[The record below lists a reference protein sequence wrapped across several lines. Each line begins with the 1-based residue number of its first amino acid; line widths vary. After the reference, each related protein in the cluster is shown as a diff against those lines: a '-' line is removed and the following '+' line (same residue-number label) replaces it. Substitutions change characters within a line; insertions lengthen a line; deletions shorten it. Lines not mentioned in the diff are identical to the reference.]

1 MPYLGNQAV
10 SGENN
15 SFRTLDDISSYTL
28 TFDGSSAS
36 VVSTTNNTITQSNHR
51 FVQGQR
57 VTYTTSGSA
66 IGNLTSGG
74 IYYIIK
80 VDINTIKLASSA
92 INASNLVPI
101 TLSSLGSGTTH
112 NLNAAFDG
120 VNTKFLATYDNGNK
134 CQLTRA
140 AQLQISINGVIQQP
154 KESTNP
160 VDGFGID
167 VDSSI
172 IFSSAPVSTD
182 VFWGNVLAN
191 NFPTFDIAD
200 NTIDT
205 FTGNGSQTVYALS
218 KTPANNQNVL
228 VTVNG
233 VVQYPSDNV
242 TVRAYN
248 VSENVIAFTGA
259 PGSGSVIQVRHIGF
273 AGATSSSVTGFY
285 GRIGNV
291 GLTTADNVTVGSIGI
306 ATNSL
311 TNPALTGVG
320 NSFKGL
326 YISNGM
332 IIHDNSLSGNNYIGT
347 AYNGLMAG
355 PVAILGSLTVDGSF
369 VVV

>member
-1 MPYLGNQAV
+1 MPYIGNQAV

-15 SFRTLDDISSYTL
+15 SFRTLDNISSYTL

-36 VVSTTNNTITQSNHR
+36 IVSITNDTITQSNHR
-51 FVQGQR
+51 FIQGQR
-57 VTYTTSGSA
+57 VTYTTTGTA
-66 IGNLTSGG
+66 IGNLTSGSV
-74 IYYIIK
+74 YYIIK
-80 VDINTIKLASSA
+80 ADQNTIKLADSA
-92 INASNLVPI
+92 VNAANLVARDL
-101 TLSSLGSGTTH
+101 TSLGTGLTH
-112 NLNAAFDG
+112 QLNVAFDG
-120 VNTKFLATYDNGNK
+120 VNTKFLATYDNGTK
-134 CQLTRA
+134 TQLTRA
-140 AQLQISINGVIQQP
+140 AQLQISINGVIQQAQ
-154 KESTNP
+154 ETISP

-172 IFSSAPVSTD
+172 IFSTPPVSTD

-205 FTGNGSQTVYALS
+205 FTGNGSQTVFTLS
-218 KTPANNQNVL
+218 KKPANNQNVL
-228 VTVNG
+228 VAING
-233 VVQYPSDNV
+233 VVQYPSDN
-242 TVRAYN
+242 TTTRAYN
-248 VSENVIAFTGA
+248 VSENTIAFTGA
-259 PGSGSVIQVRHIGF
+259 PGSGSIIQVRHIGF

-291 GLTTADNVTVGSIGI
+291 GLTTADNVTVGSVGI

-326 YISNGM
+326 YVSNGM
-332 IIHDNSLSGNNYIGT
+332 IIYDNVLSGNNYIGT
-347 AYNGLMAG
+347 SYNGLMAG
-355 PVAILGSLTVDGSF
+355 PVEITGALLIDGAF